1 MIIDGLSVSHN
12 KKNQDSLTEKSDNR
26 ISICNSYSA
35 KSVPRVTD
43 LDKRGPAAGKSRS
56 VTSNRP
62 NRVYALQI
70 EILFERL
77 GIGMREQS
85 RNNKKARRLG
95 RRAASSW
102 SRGQDLNL
110 RPPGYEPGEL
120 PDCST
125 PQCLGASCAQERILS
140 GSSVNGKENLVEH
153 NSFIF
158 KTPQP
163 VSPSKDHSRA
173 PSTARI
179 QWCASFYANTGSRHA
194 ARYRYGKHADGHGP
208 V

>member
-1 MIIDGLSVSHN
+1 MS
-12 KKNQDSLTEKSDNR
+12 Q
-26 ISICNSYSA
+26 
-35 KSVPRVTD
+35 
-43 LDKRGPAAGKSRS
+43 S
-56 VTSNRP
+56 VTSTDQNWVLLLQIETFPSAHPFQSKSATSSRP
-62 NRVYALQI
+62 NKVQVLQI

-77 GIGMREQS
+77 RPGSKTQS
-85 RNNKKARRLG
+85 RNNKKARRLS

-125 PQCLGASCAQERILS
+125 PQCLGASCAQERILR

-158 KTPQP
+158 ISFSPCVPINDSQP
-163 VSPSKDHSRA
+163 NAGGAYTMVRVLL
-173 PSTARI
+173 R
-179 QWCASFYANTGSRHA
+179 QTGSRHA
-194 ARYRYGKHADGHGP
+194 ARYRYGKYADGHGP

>member
-1 MIIDGLSVSHN
+1 MRARRHN
-12 KKNQDSLTEKSDNR
+12 ENRR
-26 ISICNSYSA
+26 ISGDGRWMGR
-35 KSVPRVTD
+35 SVG
-43 LDKRGPAAGKSRS
+43 LSRS
-56 VTSNRP
+56 VTVARQNWVLLLQIKIFISTHPQQSRSVTARP
-62 NRVYALQI
+62 TFDPYLLQI
-70 EILFERL
+70 EILFERPR
-77 GIGMREQS
+77 IGPKTRS

-125 PQCLGASCAQERILS
+125 PQCLGASCAQKRILR

-163 VSPSKDHSRA
+163 LSP
-173 PSTARI
+173 
-179 QWCASFYANTGSRHA
+179 
-194 ARYRYGKHADGHGP
+194 
-208 V
+208 